1 MNAIVCLDIG
11 DSRIGIA
18 FSEGDTDFVF
28 PLKTYTR
35 TKSIKADVRAIE
47 TEIILL
53 NGTKVVI
60 GEPVNS
66 DNAQHGKNKE
76 FADRLIRRCKDIEFV
91 YFNEAFSTLEAEKEL
106 IFMDKSRN
114 KRKQVVD
121 QLAAVM
127 ILESYLS
134 SCKNS

>member
-1 MNAIVCLDIG
+1 MSVIVCLDIG

-18 FSEGDTDFVF
+18 FSNEDTGFVF
-28 PLKTYTR
+28 PLKTYNR

-47 TEIILL
+47 TEIIALS
-53 NGTKVVI
+53 GTKVVI

-66 DNAQHGKNKE
+66 DNTQHDKNKE
-76 FADRLIRRCKDIEFV
+76 FAERLIRRCQSIDFV

-106 IFMDKSRN
+106 VFMDKSRT
-114 KRKQVVD
+114 KRKQVID
-121 QLAAVM
+121 QLAAVI

-134 SCKNS
+134 TCKKS